1 MKVSLIMPLFNNA
14 AFVKR
19 AVDSVLA
26 QTHKDWE
33 LIIVDDGSTDGSYE
47 LVGALYKQPEIK
59 ILKNDQNQ
67 GIGITR
73 KKAVDVSDGELI
85 GHIDS
90 DDMLER
96 WALEEM
102 IECFKKKPDVGLIYS
117 DFAQINRKDEVE
129 IYAQS
134 KTYDAKKLYQHGW
147 RHFGM
152 YRKSAYI
159 KTSGFNTQL
168 NRCEDGDL
176 FMQIAEQMPC
186 YHLPKVLYFYRNHG
200 DNTTSVE
207 KKCEEC
213 NERPICNYI
222 RVWGKAA
229 GIDHITFK
237 RI

>member
-102 IECFKKKPDVGLIYS
+102 IECFKV
-117 DFAQINRKDEVE
+117 
-129 IYAQS
+129 
-134 KTYDAKKLYQHGW
+134 
-147 RHFGM
+147 
-152 YRKSAYI
+152 
-159 KTSGFNTQL
+159 
-168 NRCEDGDL
+168 
-176 FMQIAEQMPC
+176 
-186 YHLPKVLYFYRNHG
+186 
-200 DNTTSVE
+200 
-207 KKCEEC
+207 
-213 NERPICNYI
+213 
-222 RVWGKAA
+222 
-229 GIDHITFK
+229 
-237 RI
+237 